1 MYGVNHIY
9 VLRVMESLGVLYSAQ
24 ERHSE
29 AEKLL
34 KSSLEIMKEIY
45 GPEHPNILESM
56 QNLVSITYIYI

>member
-1 MYGVNHIY
+1 MQ
-9 VLRVMESLGVLYSAQ
+9 SLGILYSAQ